1 VPESAVTPQRVRS
14 VRRKTILADAALVA
28 LVALLTG
35 VAVFAAVRLYTTAE
49 NRYIDEAF
57 PIRFY
62 ARDTLIQMLNQETGV
77 RGYVITRDADSL
89 TPYEHARTAVDQD
102 LTALDR
108 LAKRRPE
115 IAGDIAAARR
125 SVDQLEEYYA
135 RQILLTSRGPEGQI
149 EAQGNVLA
157 GKALFDRFRAT
168 AASLAGRATR
178 IVADAHD
185 SQRRT
190 YVTTIVIVLAAGI
203 TAAAIALWLL
213 LSVPRRIWSLYDNER
228 ELRETAERG
237 DRASRSL
244 RHVDDA
250 VVLLDPEGTIRYWNP
265 AATTYLGVSEAGALG
280 KPVAEIVPEF
290 PVIDEAMRAD
300 RGPTV
305 AHLTRRGVD
314 RWLVVRGSRF
324 PEGRVLVLQDVTG
337 ERQLERARSDFLA
350 TASHELRTPLAAVY
364 GAVRTLRRSDRPPD
378 SQLDDTLLNMIES
391 ESERLKE
398 IVEQLLVSAEV
409 DRGEIRLQTETCDLR
424 ELCESAIAA
433 ARAHAPDDFAF
444 LLDAPDDVVV
454 ECDRAKLRQVVVN
467 LLDNAVKYSENG
479 NRVEVAVR
487 ARPGVASIEVVD
499 QGIGVPED
507 AHERIFEKFYRLDPA
522 MQRGVGGSGL
532 GLYISRELVERMHG
546 RLRLA
551 SRPGSGSTFTVELPL

>member
-1 VPESAVTPQRVRS
+1 MPESAVTPARVRS
-14 VRRKTILADAALVA
+14 VRRKTVLANAALVA

-49 NRYIDEAF
+49 NRYINEAF
-57 PIRFY
+57 PIRFF
-62 ARDTLIQMLNQETGV
+62 ARDMLIQMLNQETGV
-77 RGYVITRDADSL
+77 RGYVITRDPDSL
-89 TPYEHARTAVDQD
+89 APYEQARTAVDAD

-108 LAKRRPE
+108 LAARRPE
-115 IAGDIAAARR
+115 IAPDIAASRR
-125 SVDQLEEYYA
+125 RINRLEEYYM
-135 RQILLTSRGPEGQI
+135 RQVLLTSRGPEGQI

-157 GKALFDRFRAT
+157 GKALFDGFRTSAQSLADRAT
-168 AASLAGRATR
+168 E
-178 IVADAHD
+178 IVSDAHE

-190 YVTTIVIVLAAGI
+190 YVTTIAIVLVAGI

-213 LSVPRRIWSLYDNER
+213 LSVPRRIWSLYDIER
-228 ELRETAERG
+228 DLRESAERG

-250 VVLLDPEGTIRYWNP
+250 VVLLDPDGTIRYWNP
-265 AATTYLGVSEAGALG
+265 AASTYLGVSEAGAVG
-280 KPVAEIVPEF
+280 NPVAEIVPEF
-290 PVIDEAMRAD
+290 SAIDGALRD
-300 RGPTV
+300 NRGPTV
-305 AHLTRRGVD
+305 AHLTRHGVD

-364 GAVRTLRRSDRPPD
+364 GAVRTLRRADRVREP
-378 SQLDDTLLNMIES
+378 QLDDALLNMIEA

-398 IVEQLLVSAEV
+398 IVEQILVSAEV
-409 DRGEIRLQTETCDLR
+409 DRGDIRLHTETCDLR
-424 ELCESAIAA
+424 ELCESAISA
-433 ARAHAPDDFAF
+433 ARAHAPHDFDF
-444 LLDAPDDVVV
+444 VLDAPDDVLV
-454 ECDRAKLRQVVVN
+454 ECDRSKLRQVVVN

-487 ARPGVASIEVVD
+487 SRPGVASIEVAD
-499 QGIGVPED
+499 HGIGVPED
-507 AHERIFEKFYRLDPA
+507 AHERIFEKFFRLDPE

-546 RLRLA
+546 RLRLS
-551 SRPGSGSTFTVELPL
+551 SRPGRGSTFTVELPS